1 MPTDTETS
9 CACKGQGAGSG
20 TLVPGPHFWDPSMPP
35 MAVSL
40 VFPEQVPLLL
50 EHPSPFSIAPV
61 LSPVSPIPS
70 PESQPPRDLDSEV
83 FCDSLEQLEP
93 ELVRLP
99 PHSLPSPPHCA
110 LAALLP
116 PLDLVTPLSRSGQSR
131 REPLEES
138 LTPETAPRSPQR
150 KVSPCLTLHP
160 LLPFPV
166 ILVPQ
171 AFP

>member
-1 MPTDTETS
+1 
-9 CACKGQGAGSG
+9 
-20 TLVPGPHFWDPSMPP
+20 MPP

-99 PHSLPSPPHCA
+99 LI
-110 LAALLP
+110 
-116 PLDLVTPLSRSGQSR
+116 
-131 REPLEES
+131 
-138 LTPETAPRSPQR
+138 
-150 KVSPCLTLHP
+150 PCLPHP
-160 LLPFPV
+160 TVPWLPYSHPW
-166 ILVPQ
+166 IL
-171 AFP
+171 